1 MTPFRGRQAASL
13 VLLLGSALALP
24 VAQAEYLWIE
34 RGPAPQA
41 KAYLSEFQ
49 PNEQLS
55 LGKLLEP
62 SIKQTD
68 GKNAALRS
76 SGDAYPI
83 ADNGQGDLRVSAK
96 LPEGDNLVIYEAK
109 AGRSETKAVND
120 LELVPTEPNGNAFK
134 LHWKG
139 TVVSASQVNVY
150 TSAQWTRTLKP
161 NAEGVVTLDP
171 SFPAHYVLEVT
182 AQVNGA
188 ATVDGKRYDSVVH
201 VATLSFEVPRQ

>member
-1 MTPFRGRQAASL
+1 MTPFRGRHAASL
-13 VLLLGSALALP
+13 ALLLGTTLALP

-34 RGPAPQA
+34 RGAAPQA
-41 KAYLSEFQ
+41 KAYLSDFQ
-49 PNEQLS
+49 PTEQLS

-62 SIKQTD
+62 SIKQAD
-68 GKNAALRS
+68 GKNAALRA

-83 ADNGQGDLRVSAK
+83 ADSGQGDLRVSAK

-150 TSAQWTRTLKP
+150 TSEQWTRTLKP
-161 NAEGVVTLDP
+161 DAEGVVTLDP
-171 SFPAHYVLEVT
+171 SFPARYVLEVT

>member
-1 MTPFRGRQAASL
+1 MTPFRGRHMASL
-13 VLLLGSALALP
+13 VLLFAATLAVP
-24 VAQAEYLWIE
+24 AAQAEYLWIE
-34 RGPAPQA
+34 RGAAPQA
-41 KAYLSEFQ
+41 KAYLSDFQ
-49 PNEQLS
+49 PSEQLS

-62 SIKQTD
+62 GIKQAD
-68 GKNAALRS
+68 GKTAALRA

-83 ADNGQGDLRVSAK
+83 TDNGQGDLRVIAK
-96 LPEGDNLVIYEAK
+96 LPEGDSLVIYEAK

-120 LELVPTEPNGNAFK
+120 LELVPTEPDGNTFK

-150 TSAQWTRTLKP
+150 TSEQWTRTLKP
-161 NAEGVVTLDP
+161 NAEGAVTLDP
-171 SFPAHYVLEVT
+171 SFPASYVLEVT

>member
-1 MTPFRGRQAASL
+1 MTPLFGPRSATLA
-13 VLLLGSALALP
+13 LLLGATLTMPL
-24 VAQAEYLWIE
+24 AQAEYLWIK
-34 RGPAPQA
+34 RDGQQA
-41 KAYLSEFQ
+41 KAYLSDFQ
-49 PNEQLS
+49 PGEQLS

-62 SIKQTD
+62 GVKQAD
-68 GKNAALRS
+68 GKGAALRP

-83 ADNGQGDLRVSAK
+83 ASSGTGDLRVSAK

-109 AGRSETKAVND
+109 AGRGETKAVND
-120 LELVPTEPNGNAFK
+120 LELVPTEPNGNTFK

-150 TSAQWTRTLKP
+150 TSQQWTRTLKP
-161 NAEGVVTLDP
+161 NAEGAVTLDP
-171 SFPAHYVLEVT
+171 AFPATYVLEVT

-201 VATLSFEVPRQ
+201 VATLSFDVPQ